1 MGDSQS
7 CDSQLHFNDD
17 LTEEEIGVMES
28 QLKEKT
34 SANAVVKDVLA
45 VLGYQT
51 LVSSKYFLSLQLV
64 PNSIANS

>member
-51 LVSSKYFLSLQLV
+51 LVSSKYF
-64 PNSIANS
+64 